1 MDAEQERGLATRFD
15 VSGFPTLRLFPRS
28 AATSVQLCVPL
39 TGPPWSS
46 HTALKFRSKRAAGL
60 TCFFFP
66 TVFPTR
72 VFAPRRG
79 DGPAE
84 TYFLDD
90 LDGGLFA
97 AASNNG
103 GSSGGR
109 DANEVST
116 SAAEEAQTGAA
127 VAALVSYVNLK
138 AGTSR
143 AADGTLQ
150 PAAGRV
156 PAADRFLRTAAAAGL
171 FGHAPPHTAA
181 APARS
186 ALLGAAFE
194 AALAALRK
202 AAGSS
207 APADLYVAVLEKVR
221 RRATLAA
228 TLATPPPRTPR
239 CVHKACSLWSTP
251 PSFATPFALR
261 RPGRG
266 AGRGSPRSRRGC
278 AGSRG
283 RPR

>member
-1 MDAEQERGLATRFD
+1 VDAEQERGLATRFD

-143 AADGTLQ
+143 AADGALQ

-181 APARS
+181 APATS

-194 AALAALRK
+194 AALAALRR

-221 RRATLAA
+221 RRATLAQPLQRPLLVNPGA
-228 TLATPPPRTPR
+228 CTKPILCGVPLPRSPP
-239 CVHKACSLWSTP
+239 H
-251 PSFATPFALR
+251 FALR